1 MQFNI
6 GLPDFKSLA
15 DGIEG
20 SIAQAAT
27 AAMRETTP
35 IAKQEL
41 RDQVT
46 SAGLGQRLANTWR
59 GEVYPTG
66 RRSITPAG
74 YIWSNAPDIID
85 SFMRGAIIR
94 PVNGAQFLWIP
105 TKNVPLARGR
115 VGRKGNNLKG
125 GSLTPEECENRFN
138 TDFIVLRGRAGRL
151 LAFMDLLAAK
161 NRRGFR
167 PATRARLAQG
177 RERRLT
183 LMFILSPTAR
193 MPKVLDVDGVA
204 QRWTDRFERSFS
216 SQAEA

>member
-1 MQFNI
+1 MRFDI
-6 GLPDFKSLA
+6 GLPDFKALA
-15 DGIEG
+15 DDIEG
-20 SIAQAAT
+20 DIAQAAT
-27 AAMRETTP
+27 AAMRETMP

-59 GEVYPTG
+59 GEVYPKD
-66 RRSITPAG
+66 RRALNPAG

-85 SFMRGAIIR
+85 SFMRGATIR

-105 TKNVPLARGR
+105 TKNVPRARGR

-125 GSLTPEECENRFN
+125 GALTPEECENRFN
-138 TDFIVLRGRAGRL
+138 TDFVVLRGRAGRL

-177 RERRLT
+177 RQRKLT
-183 LMFILSPTAR
+183 LMFVLTPTAR
-193 MPKVLDVDGVA
+193 MPKLLDVDKVA
-204 QRWTDRFERSFS
+204 DRWTERFEQSFA
-216 SQAEA
+216 SQSGV

>member
-1 MQFNI
+1 MRFDI
-6 GLPDFKSLA
+6 GLPDFKALA
-15 DGIEG
+15 DEIEG
-20 SIAQAAT
+20 DIAQAAT
-27 AAMRETTP
+27 AAMRETMP
-35 IAKQEL
+35 LAKQEL

-46 SAGLGQRLANTWR
+46 SAGLGRRLANTWR
-59 GEVYPTG
+59 GEVYPKE
-66 RRSITPAG
+66 RRALNPAG

-85 SFMRGAIIR
+85 SFMRGATIR

-105 TKNVPLARGR
+105 TKNVPRARGR

-125 GSLTPEECENRFN
+125 GALTPEECENRFN
-138 TDFIVLRGRAGRL
+138 TDFVVLRGRAGRL

-183 LMFILSPTAR
+183 LMYVLTPTAR
-193 MPKVLDVDGVA
+193 MPKLLDVDKVA
-204 QRWTDRFERSFS
+204 DRWTERFERSFA
-216 SQAEA
+216 SQPGV